1 MPLNPRQQRFVEL
14 YLSGLTAEA
23 AYQQAGYTCT
33 AEARRRNAS
42 RLLTNADVKAA
53 VDAANARALERQE
66 LTADWVIGRLKH
78 EATLTGEG
86 SSHSARVRAIE
97 LLGKKL
103 RLFADKV
110 ELVGPADG
118 PVQFTVYV
126 PANDR
131 DRPTPP
137 A

>member
-1 MPLNPRQQRFVEL
+1 MLNPRQQRFVEL

-23 AYQQAGYTCT
+23 AYQQAGYTCSDD
-33 AEARRRNAS
+33 ARRRAAS
-42 RLLTNADVKAA
+42 RLLTKVDVKA
-53 VDAANARALERQE
+53 VIDAANARAAERHE
-66 LTADWVIGRLKH
+66 VTADWVIGCLKEEARLK
-78 EATLTGEG
+78 GEG
-86 SSHSARVRAIE
+86 SSHSARVRALE

-110 ELVGPADG
+110 ELAGPADG

-126 PANDR
+126 PHNDR
-131 DRPTPP
+131 DRPSPP